1 MAGITTNSLRAWRLM
16 RFLGTTW
23 ILLMVGLNLSAQ
35 PAGPAPRSPRKLR
48 PDETDAFFASEQI
61 SRLQIQLSPSALNS
75 LRRDPRTYVRG
86 TVREGDMTY
95 ENVGIHLKG
104 AAGSFRPIDDQP
116 ALTLNFDKFKEDQR
130 FHGLDKLHLNNSLQ
144 DPSFL
149 TELICSELFLAA
161 GVPAARTTH
170 AVVELNG
177 RKLGLYVVK
186 EGFTKSFLK
195 RHFANPKGNLYDG
208 GFLKDITEPMERI
221 SGTEDGQPAVERLVK
236 ACRINDPNL
245 RLTELEKRLDV
256 ERFISFL
263 VVEMMTWHW
272 DGYLMKANNYR
283 LYHDPETDR
292 IVFLPHGMDQM
303 FWQPGGTIFP
313 TSEGMVAS
321 RLLSATGIRTRY
333 RTRAAELTTNVF
345 QADRLTERIRLVA
358 KRIRPAL
365 AETDPHGGKSHDV
378 AVKTLIRQITQRAA
392 YLNRVLI
399 EAEVKPLAFD
409 AQGEAPLGK
418 WRSRLD
424 SGGAQFRQT
433 EQAGRPVLIVEAA
446 STDTSEPRAEPEPCL
461 ASYRIQVLLEP
472 GHYRFLGRIKTEEV
486 VPASVSVRGSGA
498 GLRISGRPRQEGL
511 VGSVDWRELR
521 YDFRVKEA
529 EEIELICDLR
539 AQSGRALF
547 EAGSLKLKRL
557 TESDAGPKEK

>member
-1 MAGITTNSLRAWRLM
+1 MAGITTNSPRRWRLTLS
-16 RFLGTTW
+16 LGKIW
-23 ILLMVGLNLSAQ
+23 LLLMVGLNLSAQ
-35 PAGPAPRSPRKLR
+35 SAPPTGQPLRKIR
-48 PDETDAFFASEQI
+48 PDETDAFFAAERI
-61 SRLQIQLSPSALNS
+61 PHLQIQLSQSALNS
-75 LRRDPRTYVRG
+75 LRRDPRSYVRG
-86 TVREGDMTY
+86 TVREGDIAY
-95 ENVGIHLKG
+95 EDVGIHLKG

-116 ALTLNFDKFKEDQR
+116 ALTLNFDKFKENQR

-149 TELICSELFLAA
+149 TELVCSELFLAA

-177 RKLGLYVVK
+177 RKLGLYVLK

-236 ACRINDPNL
+236 ACRINDSTL
-245 RLTELEKRLDV
+245 RLAELEKRLDV
-256 ERFISFL
+256 ERFIGFL

-283 LYHDPETDR
+283 LYHDPDTDR

-303 FWQPGGTIFP
+303 FWNPAGTIFP
-313 TSEGMVAS
+313 PAEGMVAS
-321 RLLSATGIRTRY
+321 RLLSAAGMKARY
-333 RTRAAELTTNVF
+333 RARAVELTTNVF
-345 QADRLTERIRLVA
+345 RADRIAERIRSVA

-365 AETDPHGGKSHDV
+365 AETDPQGGKSHDV

-409 AQGEAPLGK
+409 ARGESLLGK

-433 EQAGRPVLIVEAA
+433 EGAGRPVLIVEAA
-446 STDTSEPRAEPEPCL
+446 PSAASEPRAEPEPCL
-461 ASYRIQVLLEP
+461 ASYRMQVLLEP
-472 GHYRFLGRIKTEEV
+472 GRYRFLGRIRTEDV
-486 VPASVSVRGSGA
+486 VPANVSARGSGA

-539 AQSGRALF
+539 AQSGRAFF

-557 TESDAGPKEK
+557 TEPDAGQEEK

>member
-1 MAGITTNSLRAWRLM
+1 MAGITTNSFRAWRPIG
-16 RFLGTTW
+16 FLGATCF
-23 ILLMVGLNLSAQ
+23 LLGVGLNLSGQ
-35 PAGPAPRSPRKLR
+35 PATPRAQALRKTR
-48 PDETDAFFASEQI
+48 ADETDAFFAAEQI
-61 SRLQIQLSPSALNS
+61 PHLQIQLSQSAMNS

-86 TVREGDMTY
+86 TVREGEVTY
-95 ENVGIHLKG
+95 EDVGIHLKG
-104 AAGSFRPIDDQP
+104 AAGSFRSIDDQP

-149 TELICSELFLAA
+149 TELICSELFLSS

-177 RKLGLYVVK
+177 RKLGLYVLK

-236 ACRINDPNL
+236 ACRINDPKL
-245 RLTELEKRLDV
+245 RLAEMERRLDV
-256 ERFISFL
+256 DRFISFL

-283 LYHDPETDR
+283 LYHDPDTDR

-303 FWQPGGTIFP
+303 FWSPGGTIFP
-313 TSEGMVAS
+313 SPEGMVAS

-333 RTRAAELTTNVF
+333 RARAAELTTNVF
-345 QADRLTERIRLVA
+345 QADRLTERIRSVA

-365 AETDPHGGKSHDV
+365 AEADPHGGKSHDV
-378 AVKTLIRQITQRAA
+378 AVKTLIRQIAQRAA

-399 EAEVKPLAFD
+399 EEEVKPLAFGP
-409 AQGEAPLGK
+409 QGEALLGK

-446 STDTSEPRAEPEPCL
+446 PSDASEPRAEPESCL

-472 GHYRFLGRIKTEEV
+472 GHYQFLGRIKTEEV

-521 YDFRVKEA
+521 YDFRVKET

-539 AQSGRALF
+539 AQRGRAFF
-547 EAGSLKLKRL
+547 EASSLKLKRL
-557 TESDAGPKEK
+557 TEADTDPKEK